1 MSLSSEIRHD
11 IIELFPTLL
20 NKEIYFKLVKEIH
33 LPTTTQEVL
42 NNDIY
47 QKEYRW
53 KIHFSILKRLDSID
67 RDWNIRPQPLLHQLP
82 ILYLE
87 QPINLFCNT
96 VNKWNHK
103 EKLTYFPMI
112 ETIQE
117 PQHEHFITRYM
128 RAVQLSSTLVD
139 TLNALDKLTMI
150 TNPVI
155 NHTTPIVSMDDN
167 PTTPISAQNY
177 TSQFNT
183 FLPQKKLDDFKVI
196 QTCLKDNR
204 RTTRVC
210 ELDNFRFQFD

>member
-1 MSLSSEIRHD
+1 ML
-11 IIELFPTLL
+11 
-20 NKEIYFKLVKEIH
+20 EIYFKLVKEIH
-33 LPTTTQEVL
+33 LPTTSQEVL
-42 NNDIY
+42 INDIY

-67 RDWNIRPQPLLHQLP
+67 RDWNIKPHPLLHQLP
-82 ILYLE
+82 ILFLE

-117 PQHEHFITRYM
+117 TPHERFTHHLKTVR
-128 RAVQLSSTLVD
+128 LSNTLVD
-139 TLNALDKLTMI
+139 NLSALDKLTM
-150 TNPVI
+150 TTRPVI
-155 NHTTPIVSMDDN
+155 NHARIVSMEDD
-167 PTTPISAQNY
+167 PTRISAQNH

-183 FLPQKKLDDFKVI
+183 FLPQKKLDDFRVI
-196 QTCLKDNR
+196 QSCLKDNR
-204 RTTRVC
+204 KTTRVC

>member
-20 NKEIYFKLVKEIH
+20 NKEIH
-33 LPTTTQEVL
+33 LPTDQEVL
-42 NNDIY
+42 NSDIF

-67 RDWNIRPQPLLHQLP
+67 RDWNITPQPLLHQLP
-82 ILYLE
+82 IIFLE

-103 EKLTYFPMI
+103 EKLKYFPMI
-112 ETIQE
+112 QTIE
-117 PQHEHFITRYM
+117 DTQHDHFTRYLKT
-128 RAVQLSSTLVD
+128 VQLTNRLVD
-139 TLNALDKLTMI
+139 ELNVLEQITMTI
-150 TNPVI
+150 NPVI
-155 NHTTPIVSMDDN
+155 DHTRIVFMDDD
-167 PTTPISAQNY
+167 PTQISKLNY

-183 FLPQKKLDDFKVI
+183 FLPQKKLDDFRII

-204 RTTRVC
+204 RNTRVC